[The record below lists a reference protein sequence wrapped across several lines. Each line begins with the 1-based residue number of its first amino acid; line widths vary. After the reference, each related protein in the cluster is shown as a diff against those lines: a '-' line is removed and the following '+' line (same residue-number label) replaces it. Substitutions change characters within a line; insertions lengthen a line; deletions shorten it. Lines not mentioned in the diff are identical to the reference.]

1 MQDVKLFRV
10 KGAILKPNYKTS
22 FTREIRGINSHDVV
36 EKIYAELGSHHHVK
50 RVHIAIHMIEEIGQ
64 QNE

>member
-10 KGAILKPNYKTS
+10 KGAILKPNYKTR
-22 FTREIRGINSHDVV
+22 FIKEIRGLNSHEVI
-36 EKIYAELGSHHHVK
+36 EKIFAELGSHHHVK
-50 RVHIAIHMIEEIGQ
+50 RVHITIHTVEEIDQ

>member
-1 MQDVKLFRV
+1 MRDVKLFRI

-22 FTREIRGINSHDVV
+22 FTRDIRGLNSHDVI

-50 RVHIAIHMIEEIGQ
+50 RVHISIHTIEEIDQ